1 MSDLDDLREIFG
13 IYDCED
19 HDVIDAAL
27 DRISEQECASEEKYL
42 LSKGRE
48 VHRITLTK
56 SVPSTVV
63 KAELNAPLEHDVQL
77 SKFNALDSSDYQSPG
92 AWFVRQGFI
101 VRSKKENGY
110 WVQYAFK
117 SFGANN
123 LTRSEVM
130 EYLDV
135 ARLKYDPNTI
145 VEFGPTVVLCG

>member
-1 MSDLDDLREIFG
+1 MSDLDDLREIFR

-27 DRISEQECASEEKYL
+27 DRISEQERASEEKYL
-42 LSKGRE
+42 LSKGGK

-56 SVPSTVV
+56 SVPATVV
-63 KAELNAPLEHDVQL
+63 KAELNIPLEHDVHL
-77 SKFNALDSSDYQSPG
+77 SKFNTLDSSDYQSPG

-117 SFGANN
+117 SLGANN
-123 LTRSEVM
+123 LTRSEIM

-135 ARLKYDPNTI
+135 ARLNYDPNTI
-145 VEFGPTVVLCG
+145 VEFGPTVVSCS